1 MLTAIAAS
9 SVPDTA
15 SPAAVTS
22 PSPSEGPSARR
33 RRVPAVRVAVLERI
47 GMGLLALAA
56 LVGFVVYPT
65 YPNYDSYYSLLWGR
79 ELLAFDALSFQA
91 YRAPTEHPLAIAFGA
106 LLTPIG
112 DSADRVMVAFTVISF
127 LALVAALYALGK
139 TAFTPLVGAVAAA
152 LLVTRFDFPFL
163 AARGYI
169 DIPYLAVVVWA
180 AVIELR
186 APRRHPLVVL
196 GLLAAAGLM
205 RPEAW
210 LLAGVYWLW
219 LLPPASW
226 SRRALYAALAAIG
239 PLVWVAVDFAVT
251 GNPLYSLTG
260 TRDLAEE
267 LGRNKGGAAVPA
279 ALWAFLVK
287 LAKFP
292 VMVAGIAGA
301 LLAIVLTPRRA
312 LMPLVLFA
320 VGAGTFALVGLA
332 GLSVIDRYLLVPS
345 LCAMVFAA
353 VFIGGWTMLEPG
365 TAWRRLWAAGAVGIV
380 IFGVAFTAMRV
391 NLTQLRNELRFRGD
405 AHVALERVLHNPA
418 VSRGLRCGPIYV
430 PNHKLIPDVR
440 WILDRPQSDVIARS
454 SLRTSEGPGP
464 PPARGVTIL
473 VHNRPAIFKQ
483 AFVTDDDE
491 SADNLPPPGFVR
503 AATSQYYAA
512 YVRC

>member
-1 MLTAIAAS
+1 M
-9 SVPDTA
+9 
-15 SPAAVTS
+15 
-22 PSPSEGPSARR
+22 
-33 RRVPAVRVAVLERI
+33 PAVSVSVLERA
-47 GMGLLALAA
+47 GMGALALAA
-56 LVGFVVYPT
+56 LIGFVVYPT

-79 ELLAFDALSFQA
+79 ELLGLDALSFEA

-106 LLTPIG
+106 LLALIG
-112 DSADRVMVAFTVISF
+112 DNADRVMVAFTVVSF
-127 LALVAALYALGK
+127 LALVAAVYALAK
-139 TAFTPLVGAVAAA
+139 TAFTPLVGAAAAA

-186 APRRHPLVVL
+186 APRRHPVVVL
-196 GLLAAAGLM
+196 TLLAAAGLM

-210 LLAGVYWLW
+210 LLSGVYWLW
-219 LLPPASW
+219 LFLRITW
-226 SRRALYAALAAIG
+226 SQRVLYAALAVIG
-239 PLVWVAVDFAVT
+239 PVVWVAVDFAVT

-279 ALWAFLVK
+279 ALYAFLVK

-292 VMVAGIAGA
+292 VMLAGMAGVV
-301 LLAIVLTPRRA
+301 LAVVLTPRRA

-320 VGAGTFALVGLA
+320 IGAGTFALVGVA

-345 LCAMVFAA
+345 LCVMIFAA
-353 VFIGGWTMLEPG
+353 VAIAGWTMLEPG
-365 TAWRRLWAAGAVGIV
+365 TSWRRVWAAGALGIV
-380 IFGVAFTAMRV
+380 IFGVVFTATRV

-405 AHVALERVLHNPA
+405 AHVALERVLNDPD
-418 VSRGLRCGPIYV
+418 VSRAQRCGPVYV

-440 WILDRPQSDVIARS
+440 WILDSSQDDVLARS
-454 SLRTSEGPGP
+454 NVRSKKNAAP
-464 PPARGVTIL
+464 PPERGVVIL
-473 VHNRPAIFKQ
+473 VHDRPAIFKQ
-483 AFVTDDDE
+483 AFVTDADE
-491 SADNLPPPGFVR
+491 SADNLPPAGYVR
-503 AATSQYYAA
+503 AATSRYYAA

>member
-1 MLTAIAAS
+1 M
-9 SVPDTA
+9 PETA

-22 PSPSEGPSARR
+22 SSSPETPSARR
-33 RRVPAVRVAVLERI
+33 RRVPAVRVAALERAGI
-47 GMGLLALAA
+47 GLLALAA
-56 LVGFVVYPT
+56 LVGFLVYPT

-79 ELLAFDALSFQA
+79 ELLGFDALSFEA

-106 LLTPIG
+106 LLVPLG
-112 DSADRVMVAFTVISF
+112 DNADRVMVAFTVVSF
-127 LALVAALYALGK
+127 LALVAAVYALGK
-139 TAFTPLVGAVAAA
+139 TAFTPLVGGVAAA

-219 LLPPASW
+219 LFPRATW
-226 SRRALYAALAAIG
+226 SRRVVYAALAAIG

-292 VMVAGIAGA
+292 VMIAAIAGA
-301 LLAIVLTPRRA
+301 VLAVVLTPRRA

-320 VGAGTFALVGLA
+320 IGAGTFALVGVA

-365 TAWRRLWAAGAVGIV
+365 TAWRRVWAAGALGIV
-380 IFGVAFTAMRV
+380 VFGVVFTATRV

-405 AHVALERVLHNPA
+405 AHVGLERVLHDPQVTRA
-418 VSRGLRCGPIYV
+418 LRCGPVYV

-440 WILDRPQSDVIARS
+440 WILDRPQSDVVARS
-454 SLRTSEGPGP
+454 RVRTKANPDP
-464 PPARGVTIL
+464 PPPSRGVAIL
-473 VHNRPAIFKQ
+473 VHDRPAIFKQ
-483 AFVTDDDE
+483 ALVTENDHA
-491 SADNLPPPGFVR
+491 ADNLPPPGFVR
-503 AATSQYYAA
+503 VATSQYYAA
-512 YVRC
+512 YVSC

>member
-1 MLTAIAAS
+1 M
-9 SVPDTA
+9 
-15 SPAAVTS
+15 
-22 PSPSEGPSARR
+22 
-33 RRVPAVRVAVLERI
+33 PAVRVAVLERI
-47 GMGLLALAA
+47 GMGVLALAA
-56 LVGFVVYPT
+56 LIGFVVYPT

-79 ELLAFDALSFQA
+79 ELLDLDALSFEA

-106 LLTPIG
+106 LLSLLG
-112 DSADRVMVAFTVISF
+112 DSADRVLVACTVLSF
-127 LALVAALYALGK
+127 LALVAAVYALGK

-186 APRRHPLVVL
+186 APRRHPVLVL
-196 GLLAAAGLM
+196 GMLAAAGLM

-219 LLPPASW
+219 LVPRVSW
-226 SRRALYAALAAIG
+226 SRRVVYAAMTTIG
-239 PLVWVAVDFAVT
+239 PLVWIAVDFAVT

-279 ALWAFLVK
+279 ALYAFLVK

-292 VMVAGIAGA
+292 VMLAGIAGA
-301 LLAIVLTPRRA
+301 VLAVVLTPRRA

-320 VGAGTFALVGLA
+320 IGAGTFALVGVA

-345 LCAMVFAA
+345 LCVMVFAA
-353 VFIGGWTMLEPG
+353 FSIAGWTMLEPG
-365 TAWRRLWAAGAVGIV
+365 TAWRRVWATAALAIV
-380 IFGVAFTAMRV
+380 VFGVVFTATRV

-405 AHVALERVLHNPA
+405 AHVALERVLGDPKVVA
-418 VSRGLRCGPIYV
+418 ALRCGPVYV

-440 WILDRPQSDVIARS
+440 WILDSSQSDVLARS
-454 SLRTSEGPGP
+454 SVGVHEDAPQP
-464 PPARGVTIL
+464 PRRGVVIL

-483 AFVTDDDE
+483 AFVTDADE
-491 SADNLPPPGFVR
+491 SADNLPPAGYVR
-503 AATSQYYAA
+503 AATSQYYGA